1 MKNVIARDI
10 DTEMIIAGTIDDE
23 MIIAETN
30 TAETTIAGTTI
41 AGMTIAATTTA
52 GMTIAETTIAGMIID
67 AKTANRVTV
76 SGIAKRGR
84 RMNAEPA
91 LFGVSTTCA
100 ASATTRISVTRTTT
114 P

>member
-30 TAETTIAGTTI
+30 TAETTIAG
-41 AGMTIAATTTA
+41 
-52 GMTIAETTIAGMIID
+52 TTIAGMIID

>member
-41 AGMTIAATTTA
+41 A